1 VYSSRLE
8 GRRGEGG
15 GVIFV
20 GIDWSEDH
28 HDACIVDVEGHV
40 LSKGR
45 VPEGVHGVS
54 RLHEMVAAHAEDPSQ
69 VVVGIELDRGLLV
82 GALVAAGYA
91 VHAINPLSVDRYRDR
106 HRTSGAKSDPGDAR
120 VLADLVRTDRHL
132 HRQVAGD
139 SELAEAVKVLARAHQ
154 SLIWS
159 RQRQLNQLR
168 NALREFYPAAL
179 EAFGTD
185 LASGDALAVLEVA
198 PTPAQGR
205 SLSKARIAAALKGG
219 GRRRRITERAEE
231 IKAAL
236 RSFQLEAPAVL
247 AQAYGDVV
255 RSTVRIVR
263 EMTAQIEALAGQ
275 LETSFEEHPDAE
287 ILSSLPGL
295 GSVLGARVLAEFGDD
310 PARYAD
316 PKARKNYAGT
326 SPITKASGRSKVAL
340 ARFARNRRLADAL
353 QMWAFCS
360 LSNSPGARRYYD
372 AHRAKGHTHQR
383 ALRSLANRW
392 VGILHGCLR
401 HRQRYSEPLAW
412 AVGHGVAA

>member
-1 VYSSRLE
+1 M
-8 GRRGEGG
+8 
-15 GVIFV
+15 IFV
-20 GIDWSEDH
+20 GIDWSETR
-28 HDACIVDVEGHV
+28 HDVCVMDVEGRV
-40 LSKGR
+40 LTKGR
-45 VPEGVHGVS
+45 VPEGLEGLA
-54 RLHEMVAAHAEDPSQ
+54 RLHEIVATHAEEPSD

-82 GALVAAGYA
+82 GALVASGYA

-106 HRTSGAKSDPGDAR
+106 HRTSGAKSDPGDAK

-132 HRQVAGD
+132 HREVAGD
-139 SELAEAVKVLARAHQ
+139 SELAEALKVLARAHQ
-154 SLIWS
+154 GLIWS
-159 RQRQLNQLR
+159 RQRHLNQVR

-185 LASGDALAVLEVA
+185 LASVDAQAVLAAA
-198 PTPAQGR
+198 PTPTEGH
-205 SLSKARIAAALKGG
+205 SLSTARIAAALRRG

-231 IKAAL
+231 IKQAL
-236 RSFQLEAPAVL
+236 RSPQLEAPEVL
-247 AQAYGDVV
+247 SKAYGDVV
-255 RSTVRIVR
+255 RSTVRIVA
-263 EMTAQIEALAGQ
+263 EMTAQIEALARE
-275 LETSFEEHPDAE
+275 LEASFEGHPDAE
-287 ILSSLPGL
+287 ILRSLPGL

-360 LSNSPGARRYYD
+360 LGFSEGARRYYD
-372 AHRAKGHTHQR
+372 AHRAKGRTHQR

-401 HRQRYSEPLAW
+401 HRERYSERVAW
-412 AVGHGVAA
+412 PTLGEVAA

>member
-1 VYSSRLE
+1 MN
-8 GRRGEGG
+8 
-15 GVIFV
+15 FV
-20 GIDWSEDH
+20 GIDWSETH
-28 HDACIVDVEGHV
+28 HDACILDVEGRV
-40 LSKGR
+40 LAKGR
-45 VPEGVHGVS
+45 LPEGVDGAAK
-54 RLHEMVAAHAEDPSQ
+54 LHEMVAAHTEDPSQ

-82 GALVAAGYA
+82 SALVAAGYA

-106 HRTSGAKSDPGDAR
+106 HRTSGAKSDPGDAK

-139 SELAEAVKVLARAHQ
+139 SELAEAIKVLARAHQ

-185 LASGDALAVLEVA
+185 LASPDALAVLEVA

-205 SLSKARIAAALKGG
+205 SLSSARIAAVLKRA
-219 GRRRRITERAEE
+219 GRHRRITQRAEE
-231 IKAAL
+231 IKGAL
-236 RSFQLEAPAVL
+236 RSSQLQAPEVL
-247 AQAYGDVV
+247 ARAYGDVV
-255 RSTVRIVR
+255 RSTVRILA
-263 EMTAQIEALAGQ
+263 EMTVQIQTIAKQ
-275 LETSFEEHPDAE
+275 LEAGFEGHPDAE
-287 ILSSLPGL
+287 ILCSLPGL

-360 LSNSPGARRYYD
+360 LGSSEGARRYYD
-372 AHRAKGHTHQR
+372 AHRARGQTHHR

-392 VGILHGCLR
+392 VGILHGCLC
-401 HRQRYSEPLAW
+401 HRERYSERMAW
-412 AVGHGVAA
+412 PTLGEAAA

>member
-1 VYSSRLE
+1 
-8 GRRGEGG
+8 
-15 GVIFV
+15 
-20 GIDWSEDH
+20 
-28 HDACIVDVEGHV
+28 
-40 LSKGR
+40 
-45 VPEGVHGVS
+45 
-54 RLHEMVAAHAEDPSQ
+54 MVAAYAEDPSQ

-120 VLADLVRTDRHL
+120 LLADLVRTDRHL

-139 SELAEAVKVLARAHQ
+139 TELAEAVKVLARAHQ

-185 LASGDALAVLEVA
+185 LASPDALAVLEVA

-205 SLSKARIAAALKGG
+205 SLSSSRIAAALKRA
-219 GRRRRITERAEE
+219 GRRRRISERAEE
-231 IKAAL
+231 IKGAL
-236 RSFQLEAPAVL
+236 RSSQLQAPEVL
-247 AQAYGDVV
+247 ARAYGDVV
-255 RSTVRIVR
+255 RSAVRILA
-263 EMTAQIEALAGQ
+263 EMTAQIQTLANQ
-275 LETSFEEHPDAE
+275 LEARFEGHPDAE
-287 ILSSLPGL
+287 ILRSPGL

-310 PARYAD
+310 PDRYAD
-316 PKARKNYAGT
+316 P
-326 SPITKASGRSKVAL
+326 KVAL

-360 LSNSPGARRYYD
+360 LGFSEGARRYYD

-401 HRQRYSEPLAW
+401 RHQRYAEDLAW
-412 AVGHGVAA
+412 PTAERVAA